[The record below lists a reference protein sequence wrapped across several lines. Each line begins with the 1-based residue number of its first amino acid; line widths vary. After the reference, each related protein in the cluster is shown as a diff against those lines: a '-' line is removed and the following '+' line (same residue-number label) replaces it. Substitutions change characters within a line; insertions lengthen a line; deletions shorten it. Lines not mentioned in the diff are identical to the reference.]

1 MVLTEGSAA
10 RGRQGRPVTGWF
22 GLARFPLGFRSQS
35 SSAQQQGPLARSLR
49 YLPRTPRELVRGR
62 SPSCARPPGWRSGI
76 RFCTS
81 FLPDGNVC
89 LRGLRSTGG
98 PCGLS
103 RRHVPWGGRA
113 GTFSVTRGDRFSMRR
128 PASGRGLHS
137 TPWVQEGEG
146 QGRSRQ
152 LEGRGRRQSGTKGDV
167 GTMGDPGTGRLV
179 RLGAVH
185 DVSGLGVGDTLF
197 PPHPLRC
204 LLAQMVASS
213 PFLEVVP
220 LVTETTCLCRA
231 PGVHGVG
238 RVCTSIEGQG
248 LRPREAHR
256 GCPGCASNPV
266 QEAGA
271 WGWHL
276 ARVERIM

>member
-1 MVLTEGSAA
+1 MDTPGA
-10 RGRQGRPVTGWF
+10 RQRPVPVLCPAAWPTFRDSVSHILPAGRERVSEGPAVHGW
-22 GLARFPLGFRSQS
+22 
-35 SSAQQQGPLARSLR
+35 
-49 YLPRTPRELVRGR
+49 
-62 SPSCARPPGWRSGI
+62 
-76 RFCTS
+76 
-81 FLPDGNVC
+81 
-89 LRGLRSTGG
+89 

-113 GTFSVTRGDRFSMRR
+113 GTFSVTRRDRFSMRR
-128 PASGRGLHS
+128 PAPGRGLHS

-152 LEGRGRRQSGTKGDV
+152 LEGRGRRQSGTKVDV
-167 GTMGDPGTGRLV
+167 GTVGDPGTGRLG

-185 DVSGLGVGDTLF
+185 DVSGLGVGGTLF

-204 LLAQMVASS
+204 PLAQMVASS

-220 LVTETTCLCRA
+220 LVTETTCLHRA

-238 RVCTSIEGQG
+238 RVCTSIVGQG

-256 GCPGCASNPV
+256 GCPGCAPNPV

-276 ARVERIM
+276 VGRIMWP